1 MRGAPPTNLNRCKNT
16 YWRISYIRCQ
26 VQLKLNKMKDEERIL
41 NKFKD
46 KKTRPLTLGDL
57 EIMFIRYRIM
67 IEEEPDRYNTI
78 EFIEQEDYRRNLFS
92 RD

>member
-1 MRGAPPTNLNRCKNT
+1 MSRFFYGLYTLLGVVK
-16 YWRISYIRCQ
+16 
-26 VQLKLNKMKDEERIL
+26 LKVDKMKEEDRIL
-41 NKFKD
+41 NKYKD

-78 EFIEQEDYRRNLFS
+78 EFIEQEDWRRNLFS
-92 RD
+92 KD

>member
-1 MRGAPPTNLNRCKNT
+1 MNFIWCYAPL
-16 YWRISYIRCQ
+16 II
-26 VQLKLNKMKDEERIL
+26 KLNIMGKEDRIL
-41 NKFKD
+41 NKYKD

-67 IEEEPDRYNTI
+67 IEEEPDRYNAI

-92 RD
+92 GD

>member
-1 MRGAPPTNLNRCKNT
+1 MEE
-16 YWRISYIRCQ
+16 
-26 VQLKLNKMKDEERIL
+26 EERIL

-57 EIMFIRYRIM
+57 EIMFMRYRIM